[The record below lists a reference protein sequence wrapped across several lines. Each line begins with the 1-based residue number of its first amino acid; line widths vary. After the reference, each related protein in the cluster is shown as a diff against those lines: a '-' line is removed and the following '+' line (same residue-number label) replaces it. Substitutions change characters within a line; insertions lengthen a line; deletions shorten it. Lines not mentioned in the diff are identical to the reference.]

1 MPSSPTR
8 TRPEPESV
16 TQIMTAKTNPRL
28 PFDDRLDA
36 AAESLPGSG
45 LPWLG
50 RLRADARAAYRETG
64 LPGPK
69 VEAWKYTN
77 LNRLRRTGFAP
88 ETAPAKA
95 VDTVP
100 VGSALSIEAHQAVL
114 VNGRFRPDLSSL
126 PKAGSGV
133 EVMGLADALAR
144 EPGLLEGRLGRIA
157 PPAGMPLIALNT
169 ALAAD
174 GLVIRF
180 RKGKESKTPIHVVS
194 IGASGDKPVMF
205 QPRLLVIGEEGSAG
219 TILESHIA
227 AGDGVYF
234 SNGVT
239 EIALERR
246 AALRHYKLQNEHPSA
261 FHLATTTGAFAE
273 GAHYDSFVLQLGGR
287 LARNEIHARLDG
299 RRIECRLNGAY
310 LLRGEQHVDNT
321 TVIEHTAPECLSREL
336 YKGVLDGMA
345 RGVFQGKI
353 LVHREAQKTD
363 GHQLNK
369 ALLLSRGAEIDSKPE
384 LEIYADDVKCG
395 HGATAGEID
404 DEALFYLQSR
414 GIDAETARGLL
425 VDAFVGEAIEQIGH
439 EASRAA
445 FRQMVDGWL
454 TEGRSKNARDKDDG
468 R

>member
-1 MPSSPTR
+1 MR
-8 TRPEPESV
+8 RRPERH
-16 TQIMTAKTNPRL
+16 TGAQQMTARTNPRP

-36 AAESLPGSG
+36 VANSLPGSG
-45 LPWLG
+45 RPWLD
-50 RLRADARAAYRETG
+50 RLRADARAAYRDAG

-77 LNRLRRTGFAP
+77 LNRLRRTGFAS
-88 ETAPAKA
+88 ETAPAKT
-95 VDTVP
+95 VDSVP
-100 VGSALSIEAHQAVL
+100 VGSALSVTAHQAVL
-114 VNGRFRPDLSSL
+114 VNGRFRADLSSL
-126 PKAGSGV
+126 PDAGAGV
-133 EVMGLADALAR
+133 EVMGLADVLAR
-144 EPGLLEGRLGRIA
+144 EPGLLDGRLGRIA
-157 PPAGMPLIALNT
+157 PPAGMPLVALNT

-180 RKGKESKTPIHVVS
+180 RKGTEAETPVHVVS
-194 IGASGDKPVMF
+194 IGAAGDAPVMF
-205 QPRLLVIGEEGSAG
+205 QPRLLVIGEEGSSG
-219 TILESHIA
+219 TVLESHIA

-234 SNGVT
+234 SNSVT

-261 FHLATTTGAFAE
+261 FHLATTKGSFAAGARYE
-273 GAHYDSFVLQLGGR
+273 SFVLQVGGR
-287 LARNEIHARLDG
+287 IARNEIHVHLGG

-310 LLRGEQHVDNT
+310 LLQGEQHADNT
-321 TVIEHTAPECLSREL
+321 TVIDHAAPDGISREL

-353 LVHREAQKTD
+353 LVRREAQKTD

-404 DEALFYLQSR
+404 DEAVFYLRSR
-414 GIDAETARGLL
+414 GIDEDTARGLL
-425 VDAFVGEAIEQIGH
+425 VDAFVGEAIEQIAH
-439 EASRAA
+439 VASREA
-445 FRQMVDGWL
+445 FQRVVDGWL
-454 TEGRSKNARDKDDG
+454 AESRSAKMRNKDSGR
-468 R
+468 

>member
-1 MPSSPTR
+1 
-8 TRPEPESV
+8 
-16 TQIMTAKTNPRL
+16 MTAKSKSKL

-36 AAESLPGSG
+36 AAKDLPGSG
-45 LPWLG
+45 RGWLD
-50 RLRADARAAYRETG
+50 RLRADARAAYREAG

-69 VEAWKYTN
+69 VEAWRYTN

-88 ETAPAKA
+88 ATAPVKA

-100 VGSALSIEAHQAVL
+100 VGNALSLDAHQAVL

-126 PKAGSGV
+126 PGPESGA
-133 EVMGLADALAR
+133 EVMDLADTLKRA
-144 EPGLLEGRLGRIA
+144 PDLLEARLGRIA
-157 PPAGMPLIALNT
+157 PPAGMPLVALNT

-180 RKGKESKTPIHVVS
+180 RKGRHVETPIHVVS
-194 IGASGDKPVMF
+194 IGAAGDEPVMF

-219 TILESHIA
+219 IVLESHIA

-234 SNGVT
+234 SNGVV
-239 EIALERR
+239 EIALERG

-261 FHLATTTGAFAE
+261 FHLATARGRFADGAQYE
-273 GAHYDSFVLQLGGR
+273 SFVLQVGGR
-287 LARNEIHARLDG
+287 IARNEIHAQLDG

-310 LLRGEQHVDNT
+310 LLQGEQHADNT
-321 TVIEHTAPECLSREL
+321 TVIDHAAPEGLSREL
-336 YKGVLDGMA
+336 YKGVLGGTA
-345 RGVFQGKI
+345 RGVFQGMI
-353 LVHREAQKTD
+353 LVRRDAQKTD

-404 DEALFYLQSR
+404 DDALFYLRSR

-425 VDAFVGEAIEQIGH
+425 VDAFVGEAIEQIAH
-439 EASRAA
+439 AQSREAFQRV
-445 FRQMVDGWL
+445 VDGWL
-454 TEGRSKNARDKDDG
+454 SESRSAKTRSKDNG

>member
-1 MPSSPTR
+1 MS
-8 TRPEPESV
+8 
-16 TQIMTAKTNPRL
+16 AKTNPRL

-36 AAESLPGSG
+36 AAESLPGRG
-45 LPWLG
+45 QAWLDA
-50 RLRADARAAYRETG
+50 LRADARAAYRAAG

-77 LNRLRRTGFAP
+77 LNRLRRAGFAP
-88 ETAPAKA
+88 ETTPAKS
-95 VDTVP
+95 VDGIP

-114 VNGRFRPDLSSL
+114 VNGIFRPDLSSL
-126 PKAGSGV
+126 PQDGSGV
-133 EVMGLADALAR
+133 EVMDFADALAR
-144 EPGLLEGRLGRIA
+144 EPGLLEDRFGRIA
-157 PPAGMPLIALNT
+157 SPAGMPLVALNT

-180 RKGKESKTPIHVVS
+180 RKGTEADTPVHVIS
-194 IGASGDKPVMF
+194 IGAAGDAPVMF
-205 QPRLLVIGEEGSAG
+205 QPRLLVIGEDGASG
-219 TILESHIA
+219 TLLESHIA

-239 EIALERR
+239 EIALERGT
-246 AALRHYKLQNEHPSA
+246 ALRHYTLQNEHPSA
-261 FHLATTTGAFAE
+261 FHLATVKGVFADGAQYE
-273 GAHYDSFVLQLGGR
+273 SFVLQLGGR
-287 LARNEIHARLDG
+287 LARHEIHARLDG

-310 LLRGEQHVDNT
+310 LLRGEQHADNT

-404 DEALFYLQSR
+404 DDALFYLQSR

-439 EASRAA
+439 EASQAA

-454 TEGRSKNARDKDDG
+454 AEGRSKNADDMKAGDKDNG

>member
-1 MPSSPTR
+1 
-8 TRPEPESV
+8 
-16 TQIMTAKTNPRL
+16 MTAKTKSGL

-36 AAESLPGSG
+36 AAKDLPGSG
-45 LPWLG
+45 RSWLD
-50 RLRADARAAYRETG
+50 RLRADARAAYREAG

-69 VEAWKYTN
+69 VEAWRYTN

-88 ETAPAKA
+88 ATAQVKA

-100 VGSALSIEAHQAVL
+100 VGNALSLEAHQAVL

-126 PKAGSGV
+126 PPPESGA
-133 EVMGLADALAR
+133 EVMDLADALKRA
-144 EPGLLEGRLGRIA
+144 PDLLEARLGRIA
-157 PPAGMPLIALNT
+157 PPAGMPLVALNT

-180 RKGKESKTPIHVVS
+180 RKGRHAETPIHVVS
-194 IGASGDKPVMF
+194 IGAAGDEPVMF
-205 QPRLLVIGEEGSAG
+205 QPRLLVIGEEGSG
-219 TILESHIA
+219 GIVLESHIA

-234 SNGVT
+234 SNGVV
-239 EIALERR
+239 EIALERG

-261 FHLATTTGAFAE
+261 FHLATARGRFAE
-273 GAHYDSFVLQLGGR
+273 GARYESFVLQVGGR
-287 LARNEIHARLDG
+287 IARNEIHAGLDG
-299 RRIECRLNGAY
+299 RRVECRLNGAY
-310 LLRGEQHVDNT
+310 LLQGEQHADNT
-321 TVIEHTAPECLSREL
+321 TVIDHAAPECLSREL
-336 YKGVLDGMA
+336 YKGVLGGTA

-353 LVHREAQKTD
+353 LVRRDAQKTD

-404 DEALFYLQSR
+404 DNALFYLRSR
-414 GIDAETARGLL
+414 GIDEITARGLL

-439 EASRAA
+439 VASREA
-445 FRQMVDGWL
+445 FQRVVDGWL
-454 TEGRSKNARDKDDG
+454 AESRSAKTRSKDNG